1 MNQNWRDLIGGIFLV
16 PLMHIGVFAFFQLIM
31 TITHSYPLGLVM
43 IISFYC
49 IGITQLIYLIPIV
62 GHYRKKQRW
71 DVVKGITIGTIA
83 TIVIS
88 SAYNRAMLSI
98 LTNLPEI
105 AVGAI
110 TIGLMLIT
118 FYGFNYR
125 SNPNKMNQ
133 NWRDLIR
140 GIFLVP
146 ALHLGFLLLMILFGS
161 IFNGSII
168 LSTMFN
174 VLFYWM
180 GISQFVYL
188 IPVMLVFRRRR
199 RFEMVK
205 GITIGAILTILLNAA
220 CFTFLAVN

>member
-1 MNQNWRDLIGGIFLV
+1 MN
-16 PLMHIGVFAFFQLIM
+16 H
-31 TITHSYPLGLVM
+31 
-43 IISFYC
+43 
-49 IGITQLIYLIPIV
+49 
-62 GHYRKKQRW
+62 
-71 DVVKGITIGTIA
+71 
-83 TIVIS
+83 
-88 SAYNRAMLSI
+88 
-98 LTNLPEI
+98 
-105 AVGAI
+105 
-110 TIGLMLIT
+110 
-118 FYGFNYR
+118 
-125 SNPNKMNQ
+125 

-146 ALHLGFLLLMILFGS
+146 ALHLGFLLLIILFGS

-168 LSTMFN
+168 LSAMFN